1 MTAVVLKEDKNIQRV
16 RKKVFFTQTT
26 QNDLQI
32 FEETSLLSKQTYS
45 YCSYS
50 DIEEVEEKNLFLRTT
65 QP

>member
-1 MTAVVLKEDKNIQRV
+1 MVKIKAHKIRTHKRLERTSFLDQTA
-16 RKKVFFTQTT
+16 